1 MRTIVSCVTTIQ
13 PLLGKIELVVS
24 HKSSVSSGIDTN
36 IELNKF
42 ITWNLVS
49 RLASLKLNLLHIGG
63 ESFGEVQ
70 SRFLHWSYLSQRSF
84 TTRQLVKSKL
94 YQLCHRQSYPNEI
107 KADSDSKYLRSN
119 SQFLVKCNQGNQPS
133 LVFLELENFV
143 LDLSLIP
150 AQPKFGIINVLIE
163 IPAGSKNKYEFDKDL
178 NAIAL
183 DRVLSSSVQYP
194 YDYGFIPNTLG
205 NDGDP
210 LDGMVIIDQPTFPGC
225 VIAARP
231 IGMLEMIDGGDR
243 DEKILCVADK
253 DPRYA
258 HVKSLKDIPQHRLDE
273 ISEFFKTYKNLEK
286 KVTEILGWKDVDAVM
301 PLVQECVAAAKK

>member
-1 MRTIVSCVTTIQ
+1 
-13 PLLGKIELVVS
+13 
-24 HKSSVSSGIDTN
+24 
-36 IELNKF
+36 
-42 ITWNLVS
+42 
-49 RLASLKLNLLHIGG
+49 
-63 ESFGEVQ
+63 
-70 SRFLHWSYLSQRSF
+70 
-84 TTRQLVKSKL
+84 
-94 YQLCHRQSYPNEI
+94 
-107 KADSDSKYLRSN
+107 
-119 SQFLVKCNQGNQPS
+119 
-133 LVFLELENFV
+133 LENFI
-143 LDLSLIP
+143 LDLTLIP
-150 AQPKFGIINVLIE
+150 AQPKYGIINVLIE
-163 IPAGSKNKYEFDKDL
+163 IPAGSKNKYEFDKDM
-178 NAIAL
+178 NAMAL

-210 LDGMVIIDQPTFPGC
+210 LDGMVMMDQPTFPGC

-243 DEKILCVADK
+243 DEKILCVPDK

-258 HVKSLKDIPQHRLDE
+258 NVKSLKDVPQHRLDE